1 MARKLPSSLRQFRF
15 TKKGAACPS
24 GMKKVVTKKMKAK
37 GDKMRVQLCA
47 TAEAIAKLR
56 KAGKLA

>member
-15 TKKGAACPS
+15 TRKGAACPS

-37 GDKMRVQLCA
+37 GTKVDLCA
-47 TAEAIAKLR
+47 TPAAIAKL
-56 KAGKLA
+56 KAAGKLAR